1 MLSFSDLNATVA
13 ASKVCKCLPSRWERG
28 AGYRM
33 QRTTGGPSARSHLG
47 GNTDK
52 ICKSVQRQLL
62 STALSS
68 ISMFATGKKQAGMH
82 RLNCIFLHVAY
93 LGEKHITHF
102 TARVLFPHTHTLFA
116 NHKLLTNM
124 GALHLGCRDVSL
136 FENKTNKAK

>member
-33 QRTTGGPSARSHLG
+33 QRTMGGQLQGATWGTTL
-47 GNTDK
+47 T
-52 ICKSVQRQLL
+52 KSVNQFRDSFYQQPYHQYPCLHQERNRQECRGLIVFSYMLL
-62 STALSS
+62 
-68 ISMFATGKKQAGMH
+68 IW
-82 RLNCIFLHVAY
+82 
-93 LGEKHITHF
+93 EKNTSPTLLPGSF
-102 TARVLFPHTHTLFA
+102 SLTDTLFA

-124 GALHLGCRDVSL
+124 GALHLVCRDVSL